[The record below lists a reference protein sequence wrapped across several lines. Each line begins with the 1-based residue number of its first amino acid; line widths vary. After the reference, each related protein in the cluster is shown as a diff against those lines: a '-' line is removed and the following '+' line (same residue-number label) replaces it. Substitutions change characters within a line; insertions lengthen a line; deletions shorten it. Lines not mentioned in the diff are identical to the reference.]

1 MLNLLTNWR
10 MMLWVGFHIVLIV
23 GSFLPQ
29 TGELLAGWWNE
40 QQNAGHVRWRVTRQ
54 ITSRLGWWSRVR
66 QVCRW
71 GRALML
77 LSLSMCSNSRFV
89 AAISKS
95 RVSSRVKRPARLR
108 NRGYDL
114 TFHP

>member
-40 QQNAGHVRWRVTRQ
+40 QQNAGPVRWRVARQ
-54 ITSRLGWWSRVR
+54 ITSRLESGKFSECPHLGV
-66 QVCRW
+66 
-71 GRALML
+71 G
-77 LSLSMCSNSRFV
+77 NN
-89 AAISKS
+89 KG
-95 RVSSRVKRPARLR
+95 ARY
-108 NRGYDL
+108 GGS
-114 TFHP
+114 